1 MFISPV
7 YHPNDFDDQI
17 MFTHYLSSINTII
30 LRNCFLIS
38 GQDMN
43 RNIGT
48 KSNKCISIGP
58 HGLDHVNEEDLEVID
73 ILRSHKLKTSLT

>member
-1 MFISPV
+1 MKMFISPV

-43 RNIGT
+43 TNVGT
-48 KSNKCISIGP
+48 K
-58 HGLDHVNEEDLEVID
+58 
-73 ILRSHKLKTSLT
+73 